1 MTNIGARKI
10 KGRLMLILVA
20 VAFIIIMIP
29 LISMLYMIIKEGIGI
44 LSWEFLTALPKP
56 PGEVGGGIGNA
67 IQGSLIIVALASMV
81 SIPISI
87 FAAMC
92 ISEYGGKLSM
102 ITEFIAEVLSGTP
115 SIIAGIFI
123 YTLIVL
129 RIGFSALAGALALSV
144 LMIPTVTIAS
154 YESLKAVPRGIR
166 EAAIALGVPKW
177 RASLFVILR
186 SAMVGIGTGV
196 ILGVARI
203 FGETAPLLF
212 TTSLGNMYWNEGLLE
227 PTAALPLLIYDY
239 ATSPYKSWQARA
251 WGAALVLLVIV
262 LLLNIGVRIIA
273 RKR

>member
-1 MTNIGARKI
+1 MISLRVRKI
-10 KGRLMLILVA
+10 KGHLMLILVA

-56 PGEVGGGIGNA
+56 PGEAGGGIGNA
-67 IQGSLIIVALASMV
+67 IQGSLIMVALASVV

-87 FAAMC
+87 FAAMY
-92 ISEYGGKLSM
+92 ISEYGGKLSS

-115 SIIAGIFI
+115 SIIAGVFI

-154 YESLKAVPRGIR
+154 YESLKAVPSSIR

-177 RASLFVILR
+177 RSSFFVILR
-186 SAMVGIGTGV
+186 SAMIGIGTGV

-212 TTSLGNMYWNEGLLE
+212 TALGNMYWNAGLFE
-227 PTAALPLLIYDY
+227 PTAALPLLIYNY
-239 ATSPYKSWQARA
+239 ATSPYKSWQEQA

-262 LLLNIGVRIIA
+262 LLLNIGVRVIA